1 MSSYPSLDPRVIGQ
15 AEKTL
20 NAFLDRLLAGTGV
33 TEPQWVILT
42 LTVTGGGTAE
52 HDQLAREVV
61 HALKI
66 PEATAQALIGD
77 LVAKRFLQVP
87 AEGSPVTVT
96 DSGQQLHSRIRAA
109 TTEITQRLWSDLPAE
124 DLATAGRILSIITDR
139 ANAELAGA

>member
-1 MSSYPSLDPRVIGQ
+1 MSSYPTLDPRVIGQ

-52 HDQLAREVV
+52 HGKLVREVV

-66 PEATAQALIGD
+66 PEATASALIGE
-77 LVAKRFLQVP
+77 LVAAGFLRVP
-87 AEGSPVTVT
+87 VEGSPVTVT
-96 DSGQQLHSRIRAA
+96 ESGQRLHSRIRTA
-109 TTEITQRLWSDLPAE
+109 TTEITERIWGDLPAE
-124 DLATAGRILSIITDR
+124 DLATAGRVLSIITDR